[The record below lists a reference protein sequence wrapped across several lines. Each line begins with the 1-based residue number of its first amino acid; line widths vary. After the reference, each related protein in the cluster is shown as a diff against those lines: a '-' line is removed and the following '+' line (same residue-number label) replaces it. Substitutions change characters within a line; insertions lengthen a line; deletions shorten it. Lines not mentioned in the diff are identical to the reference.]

1 MGGALRAW
9 QSGGVIRSLLANAA
23 AFALATYLLP
33 GITLEGDVWQAK
45 AVSLLIVATVFS
57 VLNVLVKPILWLVT
71 SPIILLTLGLFLWVI
86 NAGMLMLTSMVSEG
100 FAVDWRIDS
109 WTSAFLGALIIT
121 VAGWITN
128 GMLKKGKDRR

>member
-1 MGGALRAW
+1 MIK
-9 QSGGVIRSLLANAA
+9 SFLANAA
-23 AFALATYLLP
+23 ALALATYLLP

>member
-1 MGGALRAW
+1 M
-9 QSGGVIRSLLANAA
+9 IRSLLANAA
-23 AFALATYLLP
+23 ALALATYLLP

-109 WTSAFLGALIIT
+109 WTSALLGALIIT